1 MKKND
6 KQGGN
11 RMRPCDEA
19 LKKIYG
25 EGEECGIRFEYLSR
39 KFTETFGNVRMEFF
53 SAPGRTEIVG
63 NHTDHNGG
71 KVLAAS
77 ISMDTIGAAYP
88 NHSELIEIVS
98 EGYGEKVV
106 VDLEKLDTISPGT
119 GVLPLTAGIAKAT
132 KDLGYNISGFSAYIS
147 SNMISSAGLSS
158 SASFEMLLCAMIDH
172 FFNNSSMDPVLYA
185 KIGQYAENKYWN
197 KQSGLMDQ
205 MACAVGG
212 TVLMDFQK
220 DVSYERIDFDFERM
234 GEQLII
240 VNTGKGHADLS
251 KEYSEVPQE
260 MKEVASFF
268 GEERLCGI
276 SLEKI
281 CQNLH
286 ELIKVLDCDRAI
298 LRAIHFFKENERVEE
313 ITAAIREKD
322 DTAVKKIIFESGKS
336 SWELLQNCYV
346 ASSFREQK
354 ISLCL
359 AMTELFLKEIGD
371 GCCRVHGGGFAGV
384 IMCAVPVKY
393 TEAYIRFMS
402 GLAGRENIHLL
413 KIRQEGAVHLEK

>member
-1 MKKND
+1 
-6 KQGGN
+6 
-11 RMRPCDEA
+11 
-19 LKKIYG
+19 
-25 EGEECGIRFEYLSR
+25 
-39 KFTETFGNVRMEFF
+39 
-53 SAPGRTEIVG
+53 
-63 NHTDHNGG
+63 
-71 KVLAAS
+71 
-77 ISMDTIGAAYP
+77 
-88 NHSELIEIVS
+88 
-98 EGYGEKVV
+98 
-106 VDLEKLDTISPGT
+106 
-119 GVLPLTAGIAKAT
+119 
-132 KDLGYNISGFSAYIS
+132 
-147 SNMISSAGLSS
+147 
-158 SASFEMLLCAMIDH
+158 
-172 FFNNSSMDPVLYA
+172 
-185 KIGQYAENKYWN
+185 
-197 KQSGLMDQ
+197 
-205 MACAVGG
+205 
-212 TVLMDFQK
+212 MDFQK

-286 ELIKVLDCDRAI
+286 ELIKVLNCDRAI